1 MASRPFLFSIAREH
15 SSLVVRAFGSG
26 ISRLIT
32 FMLVVFGLAV
42 SAAYSHADIH
52 FDALPDEQITAL
64 AAQDQ
69 WRHLLHVRYHPYS
82 LRTISQNDSD
92 EFFLAPN
99 GKYNPDAELREN
111 LRAFLLTDQAD
122 NHSAQCRFPAR
133 YHWLK
138 QRLPSLE
145 FIDQPCSEFTKWRD
159 EINAESLT
167 LIFPASHIN
176 SPSSMYGHTLV
187 RMDRLDPASSKLLAY
202 SVNFAANADPT
213 DNELKF
219 SVKGLTGGY
228 PGQASVMPYYVK
240 TNEYQHM
247 EYRDIWEY
255 SLDFGSAEVDQFVR
269 HVWEIK
275 DTEFDYYFF
284 DENCSYR
291 LLGMLDAA
299 SSRADLADDFDLKAV
314 PVDTIRALYD
324 AGFVKQARYRP
335 SAASEMESNAAQ
347 ASEQER
353 ALAKRLVESEIVEAE
368 IVEPDVQFDADS
380 SGMDIDAALSGMNE
394 DAQVRTLE
402 LAYSYARYLAVK
414 KKQANPVLRKRTL
427 AILSAR
433 SKLPKGDAFT
443 RVRPPAFRD
452 DQGHGTSRL
461 MLGGGYVDE
470 QWFGDLNWRIA
481 YHDVMDP
488 PKGFSPGAQIE
499 MGEFQVR
506 VGEDTGLQLRGLEL
520 VNVLSLSH
528 ATDFQSPM
536 AWTVSAGLKRFLP
549 TDSELFSELNY
560 GFGRAFALPFGK
572 RGRASIGDARWYAL
586 ADITARADNQFDEGY
601 QLSAGLRGGWL
612 WQGIASQERI
622 EFQWQP
628 VALGDDTPRRQLTIE
643 EAWAGFDDV
652 QLRFAFTRQW
662 ASSQAVNEW
671 NLHYVWYF

>member
-1 MASRPFLFSIAREH
+1 MRGAVVLFLSVLLPIFSSAFSSAVLASMPDQQ
-15 SSLVVRAFGSG
+15 
-26 ISRLIT
+26 RLQQ
-32 FMLVVFGLAV
+32 LAD
-42 SAAYSHADIH
+42 S
-52 FDALPDEQITAL
+52 Q
-64 AAQDQ
+64 Q
-69 WRHLLHVRYHPYS
+69 WQHLLHYRLHPYTG
-82 LRTISQNDSD
+82 RTMSQNDSP
-92 EFFLAPN
+92 EFFLAPD
-99 GKYNPDAELREN
+99 GKRNLLSELTAD
-111 LRAFLLTDQAD
+111 LQAFLHTGLAD
-122 NHSAQCRFPAR
+122 NESAQCRFPAR
-133 YHWLK
+133 YFWLK
-138 QRLPSLE
+138 QQLPE
-145 FIDQPCSEFTKWRD
+145 VAFVDQPCPEFSAWRD
-159 EINAESLT
+159 ELDAHYLT
-167 LIFPASHIN
+167 LIFPISFVT
-176 SPSSMYGHTLV
+176 SPSSIYGHTLV
-187 RMDRLDPASSKLLAY
+187 RLDREDESRSKLLAY
-202 SVNFAANADPT
+202 SVNFAANADTT
-213 DNELKF
+213 DNELVF
-219 SVKGLTGGY
+219 TWKGLTGGY
-228 PGQASVMPYYVK
+228 PGVVSVMPYYVK

-247 EYRDIWEY
+247 EYRDVWEY
-255 SLDFGSAEVDQFVR
+255 RLNFSKAEVDQFVR
-269 HVWEIK
+269 HIWEAD
-275 DTEFDYYFF
+275 DTFFDYFFF

-324 AGFVKQARYRP
+324 AGFIKQARYRP
-335 SAASEMESNAAQ
+335 SAASEMESNAVQ

-353 ALAKRLVESEIVEAE
+353 ALAKRLVESEIVES
-368 IVEPDVQFDADS
+368 DVQFDAALI
-380 SGMDIDAALSGMNE
+380 GMDE
-394 DAQVRTLE
+394 QAQVRTLE

-433 SKLPKGDAFT
+433 SNLPKGDAFT

-452 DQGHGTSRL
+452 DQAHGTSRL

-470 QWFGDLNWRIA
+470 QWVGDLNWRIA

-506 VGEDTGLQLRGLEL
+506 GGEDTGLQLRGLEL

-536 AWTVSAGLKRFLP
+536 AWTVSAGLKRFVP
-549 TDSELFSELNY
+549 THSELFSELNY

-601 QLSAGLRGGWL
+601 QLSAGVRGGWL